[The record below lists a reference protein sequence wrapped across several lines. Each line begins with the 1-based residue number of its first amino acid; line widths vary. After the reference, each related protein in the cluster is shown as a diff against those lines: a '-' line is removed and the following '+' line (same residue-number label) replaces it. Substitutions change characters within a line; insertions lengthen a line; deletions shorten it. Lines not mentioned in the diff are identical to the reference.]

1 MKGIFGLFTYFS
13 QLDRDG
19 SGYLE
24 KDEIEYLAEMFF
36 GEGDKEKVQKYVNE
50 VFDKFDY
57 DHSGELSYEEAR
69 DFIKDVYQFIDKCG
83 GVSDEQ
89 REKFLS
95 VMECDDAPADIKD
108 QEKKQ
113 LNEYKDEKIARRASI
128 LPGDDEEK
136 VKAELDAAKAA
147 KQKEAEEAA
156 AKEAAQKAAAE
167 AAAAQEA
174 SSVTESSKPQSEPE
188 PVVVPVEF
196 DATKAKRGPN
206 GEILGPDGKPLQRD
220 AQGYLIGPNGERLG
234 PNGERLGL
242 RGELLGPDGKP
253 KLGPNGELLLAPDG
267 RPAVGPNGELLGP
280 DGKPLLGPNGE
291 LLGPDG
297 KPLVG
302 PNGELL
308 GPDGKPVLGPDGKPM
323 GADGKP
329 VTILPEGVKLGPDGK
344 PILGPN
350 GCLMG
355 ADGKPLLGP
364 NGELLGPDGKPLLGP
379 NGELLG
385 PDGKPVLGPNGQP
398 IGPDGQPIMAGEDE
412 IVAADAGG
420 VGSAMAD
427 FNFEI
432 DPEEMARRKAEQEAR
447 RKALMAGMK
456 KKKNKFEVKAYEND
470 GWCKILQIWRPKAT
484 VDAEFVKNKVKSKW
498 FRDPNTDQW
507 VCKERVENPRP
518 KEDGPAH
525 MQTPAA

>member
-36 GEGDKEKVQKYVNE
+36 GQGDKAAVQKYVNE

-89 REKFLS
+89 RDKFLE
-95 VMECDDAPADIKD
+95 VMACDDAPADIKD
-108 QEKKQ
+108 QEKQQ

-128 LPGDDEEK
+128 MPGDIGE
-136 VKAELDAAKAA
+136 
-147 KQKEAEEAA
+147 
-156 AKEAAQKAAAE
+156 
-167 AAAAQEA
+167 
-174 SSVTESSKPQSEPE
+174 
-188 PVVVPVEF
+188 EF

-220 AQGYLIGPNGERLG
+220 ADGYLIGPNGERLG

-242 RGELLGPDGKP
+242 KGELLGPDGKP
-253 KLGPNGELLLAPDG
+253 LVGPNGEMLLAPDG

-291 LLGPDG
+291 MLGPDG
-297 KPLVG
+297 KPLLG

-323 GADGKP
+323 GPNGETVA
-329 VTILPEGVKLGPDGK
+329 VLPEGVKLGPDGK

-379 NGELLG
+379 NGEMLG
-385 PDGKPVLGPNGQP
+385 PDGKPVLGPGGVALGP
-398 IGPDGQPIMAGEDE
+398 DGKPLLGPDGQPLVIGGEDE
-412 IVAADAGG
+412 IVAGSAAEA
-420 VGSAMAD
+420 GSAMAD

-432 DPEEMARRKAEQEAR
+432 DPDELARRQAEQEAR
-447 RKALMAGMK
+447 RKALIAGMK
-456 KKKNKFEVKAYEND
+456 DKKKRFEVRAYEND
-470 GWCKILQIWRPKAT
+470 GWCKMLQIWRPKAT
-484 VDAEFVKNKVKSKW
+484 VDAGFIKEKNVKSKW

-507 VCKERVENPRP
+507 VSRDRVENPRP
-518 KEDGPAH
+518 KEDAPAGA
-525 MQTPAA
+525 PAVNAAA

>member
-36 GEGDKEKVQKYVNE
+36 GQGDKAAVQKYVNE

-89 REKFLS
+89 RDKFLE
-95 VMECDDAPADIKD
+95 VMACDDAPADIKD
-108 QEKKQ
+108 QEKQQ

-128 LPGDDEEK
+128 MPGDIGEEEK
-136 VKAELDAAKAA
+136 AKAELEAAKAA

-156 AKEAAQKAAAE
+156 AKAAAE

-174 SSVTESSKPQSEPE
+174 SSVTESSKPSEPE
-188 PVVVPVEF
+188 PSPVVEVPVE
-196 DATKAKRGPN
+196 
-206 GEILGPDGKPLQRD
+206 DGNKD
-220 AQGYLIGPNGERLG
+220 ESS
-234 PNGERLGL
+234 
-242 RGELLGPDGKP
+242 
-253 KLGPNGELLLAPDG
+253 

-291 LLGPDG
+291 MLGPDG
-297 KPLVG
+297 KPLLG

-323 GADGKP
+323 GPNGETVA
-329 VTILPEGVKLGPDGK
+329 VLPEGVKLGPDGK

-379 NGELLG
+379 NGEMLG
-385 PDGKPVLGPNGQP
+385 PDGKPVLGPGGVALGP
-398 IGPDGQPIMAGEDE
+398 DGKPLLGPDGQPLVIGGEDE
-412 IVAADAGG
+412 IVAGSAAEA
-420 VGSAMAD
+420 GSAMAD

-432 DPEEMARRKAEQEAR
+432 DPDELARRQAEQEAR
-447 RKALMAGMK
+447 RKALIAGMK
-456 KKKNKFEVKAYEND
+456 DKKKRFEVRAYEND
-470 GWCKILQIWRPKAT
+470 GWCKMLQIWRPKAT
-484 VDAEFVKNKVKSKW
+484 VDAGFIKEKNVKSKW

-507 VCKERVENPRP
+507 VSRDRVENPRP
-518 KEDGPAH
+518 KEDAPAGA
-525 MQTPAA
+525 PAVNAAA